1 MARLTNETREGGR
14 PQEEAGASARVES
27 QRRFAR
33 LRERW
38 RNASL
43 KTSFMVYMLGFL
55 VAALALS
62 SATASLF
69 GGLQS
74 RVTQDEREAS
84 GLFVYDADD
93 GMLHPARSISLDD
106 RGAELFVQVSYDGR
120 EPLDPHLLG
129 ASARIFDASSY
140 PYEYQLID
148 TTDDENASDGTA
160 DNKTAGENGDVG
172 DEDSANGAEDG
183 AGNAEAP
190 ETGAFEVYLEG
201 HDELEAYLNDDGTL
215 PIDDLA
221 AYDAQARALF
231 TAWIAEHP
239 ESPLAAFEADD
250 ARDEEGSASGSDAPD
265 GSDARDESGVAT
277 ERAARDGSDAAAG
290 SGAATEQDAP
300 DGSPTAVGSDTRDG
314 SETATAQDAR
324 DGSPAAAGSDAPGD
338 RMPVSPV
345 GYYLSSSPSPSAA
358 ALSALFGLL
367 SFAMFPLWFGVC
379 IFAAARRF
387 FRTRLEPGLSTLDAA
402 ASKIADRDLDFH
414 VEHDRDD
421 ELGHLASSFET
432 MRASL
437 AASQRALWRTAE
449 ERRRLNAAFAHDLRT
464 PITVL
469 KGKVEL
475 LGARLQA
482 GDAAPE
488 QLEASAAALARQ
500 VERLERYV
508 EAMSGLQK
516 LEDRAAVPERQ
527 TFDAVA
533 TGIDDIGR
541 SLAAVA
547 GKRFALSV
555 SPTCDVARPP
565 LRVDRAIVDEVAE
578 NLVGNA
584 LRFARTRADARLDV
598 RDGVLVLT
606 MDDDG
611 PGFSANALEHGCAPF
626 FSETPSESHFGLG
639 LNIASLLCERHGGSL
654 SLANRPEGGAR
665 VVARFAMNAPDECA
679 GS

>member
-14 PQEEAGASARVES
+14 PQEEAGASARAES

-120 EPLDPHLLG
+120 EPLDPRLLG

-148 TTDDENASDGTA
+148 TTGDENASDGTA
-160 DNKTAGENGDVG
+160 GNKTADENDGAG
-172 DEDSANGAEDG
+172 DEDSANDAEDG
-183 AGNAEAP
+183 AGNADAS

-201 HDELEAYLNDDGTL
+201 HDELEAYLNEDGTL
-215 PIDDLA
+215 SFDDLA
-221 AYDAQARALF
+221 AYDTQARALF
-231 TAWIAEHP
+231 AAWIAEHP
-239 ESPLAAFEADD
+239 ESPLAAFAADD
-250 ARDEEGSASGSDAPD
+250 ARGGEVSASGSDAPD

-290 SGAATEQDAP
+290 SNAAAGSGAATEQGAP
-300 DGSPTAVGSDTRDG
+300 DGSPA
-314 SETATAQDAR
+314 AT
-324 DGSPAAAGSDAPGD
+324 GSDAPGD

-387 FRTRLEPGLSTLDAA
+387 FRTRLEPGLSTLDEA

-464 PITVL
+464 PLTVL

-508 EAMSGLQK
+508 EAMNGLQK

-555 SPTCDVARPP
+555 SPACDVARPP

-578 NLVGNA
+578 NLIGNA

-598 RDGVLVLT
+598 RDGALVLT

-665 VVARFAMNAPDECA
+665 VVARFAMDAPDECA

>member
-1 MARLTNETREGGR
+1 MARLTNETRKGGR
-14 PQEEAGASARVES
+14 PQEEAGASARAES

-120 EPLDPHLLG
+120 EPLDPRLLG

-183 AGNAEAP
+183 AGNADAS
-190 ETGAFEVYLEG
+190 ETGTFEVYLEG
-201 HDELEAYLNDDGTL
+201 HDELEACLNEDGTL

-231 TAWIAEHP
+231 AAWTAEHP

-250 ARDEEGSASGSDAPD
+250 ARSGEVSASGSDARD
-265 GSDARDESGVAT
+265 ESGAATERAARDESGVAT
-277 ERAARDGSDAAAG
+277 ERAARDGSDTAAGSDAPAG
-290 SGAATEQDAP
+290 SGAATEQGAP
-300 DGSPTAVGSDTRDG
+300 
-314 SETATAQDAR
+314 

-387 FRTRLEPGLSTLDAA
+387 FRTRLEPGLSTLDEA

-464 PITVL
+464 PLTVL

-555 SPTCDVARPP
+555 SPACDVARPP

-578 NLVGNA
+578 NLIGNA

-598 RDGVLVLT
+598 RDGALVLT

-665 VVARFAMNAPDECA
+665 VVARFAMDAPDECA

>member
-1 MARLTNETREGGR
+1 MARLTNETRKGGR
-14 PQEEAGASARVES
+14 PQEEAGASARAGS

-93 GMLHPARSISLDD
+93 GMLHPARSISLDG

-120 EPLDPHLLG
+120 EPLDPRLLG

-148 TTDDENASDGTA
+148 TTGDENASDGTA
-160 DNKTAGENGDVG
+160 GNKTADENDGAG
-172 DEDSANGAEDG
+172 DEDSANDAEDG
-183 AGNAEAP
+183 AGNADAS

-201 HDELEAYLNDDGTL
+201 HDELEAYLNEDGTL

-221 AYDAQARALF
+221 AYDAHARALF
-231 TAWIAEHP
+231 AAWIAEHP
-239 ESPLAAFEADD
+239 ESPLAAFAADD
-250 ARDEEGSASGSDAPD
+250 ARGGEVSASGSDAPD

-290 SGAATEQDAP
+290 SNAAAGSGAATEQGAP
-300 DGSPTAVGSDTRDG
+300 DGSPA
-314 SETATAQDAR
+314 AT
-324 DGSPAAAGSDAPGD
+324 GSDAPGD

-464 PITVL
+464 PLTVL

-508 EAMSGLQK
+508 EAMNGLQK

-555 SPTCDVARPP
+555 SPACDVARPP

-578 NLVGNA
+578 NLIGNA

-598 RDGVLVLT
+598 RDGALVLT

-665 VVARFAMNAPDECA
+665 VVARFAMDAPDECA

>member
-14 PQEEAGASARVES
+14 PQEEAGASARAES

-120 EPLDPHLLG
+120 EPLDPRLLG

-148 TTDDENASDGTA
+148 TTGDENASDGTA
-160 DNKTAGENGDVG
+160 GNKTADENDGAG
-172 DEDSANGAEDG
+172 DEDSANDAEDG
-183 AGNAEAP
+183 AGNADAS

-201 HDELEAYLNDDGTL
+201 YNELEAYLNEDGTL
-215 PIDDLA
+215 SFDDLA
-221 AYDAQARALF
+221 AYDTQARALF
-231 TAWIAEHP
+231 AAWIAEHP
-239 ESPLAAFEADD
+239 ESPLAAFAADD
-250 ARDEEGSASGSDAPD
+250 ARGGEVSASGSDAPD

-290 SGAATEQDAP
+290 SNAAAGSGAATEQGAP
-300 DGSPTAVGSDTRDG
+300 DGSPA
-314 SETATAQDAR
+314 AT
-324 DGSPAAAGSDAPGD
+324 GSDAPGD

-387 FRTRLEPGLSTLDAA
+387 FRTRLEPGLSTLDEA

-464 PITVL
+464 PLTVL

-555 SPTCDVARPP
+555 SPACDVARPP

-578 NLVGNA
+578 NLIGNA

-598 RDGVLVLT
+598 RDGALVLT

-665 VVARFAMNAPDECA
+665 VVARFAMDAPDECA

>member
-1 MARLTNETREGGR
+1 MARLTNETRKGGR
-14 PQEEAGASARVES
+14 PQEEAGASARAGS

-93 GMLHPARSISLDD
+93 GMLHPARSISLDG

-120 EPLDPHLLG
+120 EPLDPRLLG

-148 TTDDENASDGTA
+148 TTGDENASDGTA

-183 AGNAEAP
+183 AGNADAS

-201 HDELEAYLNDDGTL
+201 HDELEAYLNEDGTL

-221 AYDAQARALF
+221 AYDAHARALF
-231 TAWIAEHP
+231 AAWIAEHP
-239 ESPLAAFEADD
+239 ESPLAAFAADD
-250 ARDEEGSASGSDAPD
+250 ALNEEGTASGSDAPD

-277 ERAARDGSDAAAG
+277 ERAARDESDAAAG
-290 SGAATEQDAP
+290 SGAAT
-300 DGSPTAVGSDTRDG
+300 
-314 SETATAQDAR
+314 AQDAS

-387 FRTRLEPGLSTLDAA
+387 FRTRLEPGLSTLDEA

-464 PITVL
+464 PLTVL

-547 GKRFALSV
+547 GKRFELSV
-555 SPTCDVARPP
+555 SAACNVARPP
-565 LRVDRAIVDEVAE
+565 LRIDRAIVDEVAE
-578 NLVGNA
+578 NLIGNA

-598 RDGVLVLT
+598 RDGALVLT

-665 VVARFAMNAPDECA
+665 VVARFAMDAPDECA

>member
-14 PQEEAGASARVES
+14 PQEEAGASARAES

-120 EPLDPHLLG
+120 EPLDPRLLR

-148 TTDDENASDGTA
+148 TTGDENASDGTA
-160 DNKTAGENGDVG
+160 GNKTADENAAAG
-172 DEDSANGAEDG
+172 DEDSANDAEDG
-183 AGNAEAP
+183 AGNADAS

-231 TAWIAEHP
+231 AAWTAEHP
-239 ESPLAAFEADD
+239 ESPLAAFAADD
-250 ARDEEGSASGSDAPD
+250 ARGGEVSASGSDAPD
-265 GSDARDESGVAT
+265 GSDARDESGAAT
-277 ERAARDGSDAAAG
+277 ERAARDESDAAAG

-300 DGSPTAVGSDTRDG
+300 
-314 SETATAQDAR
+314 

-387 FRTRLEPGLSTLDAA
+387 FRTRLEPGLSTLDEA

-464 PITVL
+464 PLTVL

-555 SPTCDVARPP
+555 SPACDVARPP

-578 NLVGNA
+578 NLIGNA

-598 RDGVLVLT
+598 RDGALVLT

-665 VVARFAMNAPDECA
+665 VVARFAMDAPDECA

>member
-1 MARLTNETREGGR
+1 MARLTNETRKGGR
-14 PQEEAGASARVES
+14 PQEEAGASARAES

-93 GMLHPARSISLDD
+93 GMLHP
-106 RGAELFVQVSYDGR
+106 
-120 EPLDPHLLG
+120 
-129 ASARIFDASSY
+129 IFDASSY

-277 ERAARDGSDAAAG
+277 ERAARDGSDTAAGSDAPAG
-290 SGAATEQDAP
+290 SGAATEQGAP
-300 DGSPTAVGSDTRDG
+300 
-314 SETATAQDAR
+314 

-345 GYYLSSSPSPSAA
+345 GYYLSSSPSPSTA

-488 QLEASAAALARQ
+488 QLEATAAALARQ

-555 SPTCDVARPP
+555 SPACDVARPP

-578 NLVGNA
+578 NLIGNA

-665 VVARFAMNAPDECA
+665 VVARFAMDAPDECA

>member
-14 PQEEAGASARVES
+14 PQEEAGASARAES

-93 GMLHPARSISLDD
+93 GMLHPARSISLDG

-120 EPLDPHLLG
+120 EPLDPRLLG

-148 TTDDENASDGTA
+148 TTGDENASDGTA
-160 DNKTAGENGDVG
+160 GNKTADENDGAG
-172 DEDSANGAEDG
+172 DEDSANDAEDG
-183 AGNAEAP
+183 AGNADAS
-190 ETGAFEVYLEG
+190 ETGTFEVYLEG
-201 HDELEAYLNDDGTL
+201 HDELEACLNEDGTL

-231 TAWIAEHP
+231 AAWTAEHP

-250 ARDEEGSASGSDAPD
+250 ARSGEVSAS
-265 GSDARDESGVAT
+265 GSDARDESGAAT
-277 ERAARDGSDAAAG
+277 ERAARDESDAAAG
-290 SGAATEQDAP
+290 SGAAT
-300 DGSPTAVGSDTRDG
+300 
-314 SETATAQDAR
+314 AQDAS

-464 PITVL
+464 PLTVL

-555 SPTCDVARPP
+555 SPACDVARPP

-578 NLVGNA
+578 NLIGNA

-598 RDGVLVLT
+598 RDGALVLT

-665 VVARFAMNAPDECA
+665 VVARFAMDAPDECA